1 MNSDLSTAFSIDDDV
16 SFIYNKIRKADS
28 YVYKADGYD
37 DNHHLDNNDDMD
49 EIIDVKT
56 EKKYSY
62 GIATVYFIVLLFLV
76 NTLLS
81 KVATLR
87 QNKTEDR
94 FLDNYNLMSK
104 EIIKMKQENAIMNH
118 KLRQIED
125 DFKRKEMEKSIKDEL
140 HGRRNLMNYKYGTKL
155 IKEKTSETCNTDSK
169 VLATDL
175 LTHSYMNDN
184 TINWECLYDDYCSLG
199 IHFGKPQLVDRI
211 IYEYGGVVPNIE
223 RIKVFYE
230 LEEEMVMVD
239 DYLCKNTGD
248 YEIIDI
254 GDKGVHVSDV
264 EIQMYPLDKRG
275 GCLSVNYFMVN
286 VL

>member
-16 SFIYNKIRKADS
+16 SFIYNKIRKTDS
-28 YVYKADGYD
+28 YVYKGDGFD
-37 DNHHLDNNDDMD
+37 DNHHMDNNDD

-56 EKKYSY
+56 EKKYRY
-62 GIATVYFIVLLFLV
+62 GIATVYILVLFFLV
-76 NTLLS
+76 NILLS

-87 QNKTEDR
+87 QNKTDDR
-94 FLDNYNLMSK
+94 FLDNYNLMSN
-104 EIIKMKQENAIMNH
+104 EIIKMKHENEIMNY
-118 KLRQIED
+118 KLKQIED
-125 DFKRKEMEKSIKDEL
+125 DFKRKEMEKNIEDEL

-184 TINWECLYDDYCSLG
+184 TMNWECLYGEYCSLG
-199 IHFGKPQLVDRI
+199 IHFAKRVLIDRI
-211 IYEYGGVVPNIE
+211 IYEYGRVVPNIE
-223 RIKVFYE
+223 SIKVLYE
-230 LEEEMVMVD
+230 LDEEMVMVD
-239 DYLCKNTGD
+239 EYLCKNRGG

-275 GCLSVNYFMVN
+275 GCLSVNNFMIN

>member
-16 SFIYNKIRKADS
+16 SFIYNKIRKTDS
-28 YVYKADGYD
+28 YVYKADGFD
-37 DNHHLDNNDDMD
+37 DNHHMDNNDD

-56 EKKYSY
+56 EKKYRY
-62 GIATVYFIVLLFLV
+62 GIATVYILVLFFLV
-76 NTLLS
+76 NILLS

-87 QNKTEDR
+87 QNKTDDR
-94 FLDNYNLMSK
+94 FLDNYNLMSN
-104 EIIKMKQENAIMNH
+104 EIIKMKHENEILNY
-118 KLRQIED
+118 KLKQIED
-125 DFKRKEMEKSIKDEL
+125 DFKRKEMEKNIEDEL

-184 TINWECLYDDYCSLG
+184 TMNWECLYGEYCSLG
-199 IHFGKPQLVDRI
+199 IHFAKPVLIDRI
-211 IYEYGGVVPNIE
+211 IYEYGRVVPNIE
-223 RIKVFYE
+223 SIKVLYG
-230 LEEEMVMVD
+230 LDEEMVMVD
-239 DYLCKNTGD
+239 EYLCKNRGD

-275 GCLSVNYFMVN
+275 GCLSVNNFMIN